1 MKPSPVQRAAQA
13 RSRGFSMIELVVVL
27 LLLGLT
33 SALAAAS
40 LRGTKT
46 VFDNALLKQQLVDFD
61 QRVRQRA
68 QLGGDVREVTL
79 DLDEANLREQAEGE
93 AETSPLRWSTSE
105 QHARVVAVWTPSTG
119 WVQRGEVTWRCSGEA
134 VMPTYALELSA
145 AGDEERWLIAG
156 VSGQW
161 TLLDADGRR
170 GEAILDALRVA
181 SDG

>member
-1 MKPSPVQRAAQA
+1 MKPSPVQRAPRA
-13 RSRGFSMIELVVVL
+13 RPGGFSMIELIVVL

-40 LRGTKT
+40 LRGTKS

-68 QLGGDVREVTL
+68 RLAGDIREVTL
-79 DLDEANLREQAEGE
+79 DLDGGTLREQAEGE
-93 AETSPLRWSTSE
+93 ARTSPLRWSTSE

-119 WVQRGEVTWRCSGEA
+119 WVRRGEVTWRCSGDA

-145 AGDEERWLIAG
+145 ASGDERWLIAG

-161 TLLDADGRR
+161 TPLDAEGRR
-170 GEAILDALRVA
+170 GEAVLDALRVVG
-181 SDG
+181 DG